1 MMEIRTADLKDVE
14 ELSHL
19 FHAYRHL
26 SVSLENSATIT
37 ESEQWLED
45 RINHGEAAFLV
56 AERNGSFIGFATLYQ
71 GFSSVSLQKYW
82 TLNDLYVKDEAR
94 GLGVG
99 NALMAKADKFAL
111 DTNAKGIEL
120 ETAISNTVAQS
131 MYEKLGY
138 VENTKYKSYFKPV
151 SRE

>member
-1 MMEIRTADLKDVE
+1 M
-14 ELSHL
+14 
-19 FHAYRHL
+19 
-26 SVSLENSATIT
+26 
-37 ESEQWLED
+37 
-45 RINHGEAAFLV
+45 

-99 NALMAKADKFAL
+99 NALMAKADQFAL

-151 SRE
+151 ISE

>member
-1 MMEIRTADLKDVE
+1 MQIRAADLKDVE

-19 FHAYRHL
+19 FHAYRQL
-26 SVSLENSATIT
+26 SVSLENSATIKD
-37 ESEQWLED
+37 SKQWLVD
-45 RINHGEAAFLV
+45 RINHCEATFLV
-56 AERNGSFIGFATLYQ
+56 AERNGSLVGFTTLYP

-99 NALMAKADKFAL
+99 NALMAKADKFAF

-151 SRE
+151 SS

>member
-19 FHAYRHL
+19 FHAYRQL

-37 ESEQWLED
+37 DSEQWLED
-45 RINHGEAAFLV
+45 RISHGEAAFLV
-56 AERNGSFIGFATLYQ
+56 AEINGSFVGFATLYK

-94 GLGVG
+94 SLGVG

-138 VENTKYKSYFKPV
+138 VENTKYKSYFKSV
-151 SRE
+151 ISE